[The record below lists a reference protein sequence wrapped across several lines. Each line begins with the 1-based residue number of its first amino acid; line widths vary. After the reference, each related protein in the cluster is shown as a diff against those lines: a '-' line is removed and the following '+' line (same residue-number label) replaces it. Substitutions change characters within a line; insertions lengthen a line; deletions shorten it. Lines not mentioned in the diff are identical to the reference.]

1 MRVVFSMDGIKNM
14 DLLCTWTEESSE
26 DLGCTGTVEHYHG
39 FDYCKSIIGSLTDW
53 QEKKYIGCRERVA
66 NEVFSLISSTG
77 AEYCVSF
84 GISTYKT
91 RSEQKIAIL

>member
-14 DLLCTWTEESSE
+14 DLLYTWTEEYSE
-26 DLGCTGTVEHYHG
+26 AIGLTRTVEHYHG
-39 FDYCKSIIGSLTDW
+39 YDYCKSIIDTLTDW

-77 AEYCVSF
+77 AEYSASF
-84 GISTYKT
+84 GISTHVWF
-91 RSEQKIAIL
+91 